1 MDDTPTTP
9 TFAPTSRLNFV
20 IGISAMVVSLAS
32 LYATFLQAGSAERQ
46 VKAMTYPLVQ
56 YSSGNYDVDK
66 QEQALSMRLINNGVG
81 PAIIH
86 STRYLYG
93 DEPVDGVYGFIR
105 ACCLETAEAFRS
117 QNRSDPSAS
126 IITSTDRNVILPAN
140 EDIDIFYLLRR
151 PENEELWEL
160 LNRERR
166 KLGVTVCYCSLLDEC
181 YESPG
186 QAAVR
191 EVESCPTREDGVTA
205 E

>member
-86 STRYLYG
+86 STRYQYG

-105 ACCLETAEAFRS
+105 ACCLEAAEAFRS
-117 QNRSDPSAS
+117 QDRSDPSAS

-151 PENEELWEL
+151 PENEDLWEL

-191 EVESCPTREDGVTA
+191 EVEACPTREGGVAA

>member
-1 MDDTPTTP
+1 
-9 TFAPTSRLNFV
+9 
-20 IGISAMVVSLAS
+20 MVVSLAS

-56 YSSGNYDVDK
+56 YGTGNYDVEK
-66 QEQALSMRLINNGVG
+66 QEQALSMRLTNNGVG

-86 STRYLYG
+86 STRYQYG
-93 DEPVDGVYGFIR
+93 DEQVDGVYGFIQ
-105 ACCLETAEAFRS
+105 ACCLEELKAFRS
-117 QNRSDPSAS
+117 QDRLDAAAS

-151 PENEELWEL
+151 PENAELWEL
-160 LNRERR
+160 LNQERR

-186 QAAVR
+186 LAVVR
-191 EVESCPTREDGVTA
+191 EVEACPELPPPGEA